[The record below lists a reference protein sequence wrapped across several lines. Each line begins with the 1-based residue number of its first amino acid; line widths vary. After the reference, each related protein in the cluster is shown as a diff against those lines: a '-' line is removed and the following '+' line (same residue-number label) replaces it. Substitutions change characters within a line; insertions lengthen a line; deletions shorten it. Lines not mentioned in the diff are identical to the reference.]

1 MFKIPKLSK
10 LLDIDS
16 SFLQEL
22 SDEMSK
28 SHKED
33 VINYAR
39 DPKEKPF
46 QGLSENKNIYYKPLG
61 KKISY
66 KEYKSIVYGSDKPNL
81 YPSGK
86 MFASFKTIGIPK
98 VEGKEFKVRYGIDG
112 GKQAAKLIGHL
123 TGPKFK
129 NSDKRLPKRPIS
141 IASKPFS
148 EDTVNLLLKKVAGR
162 IVKNFKKITGHEI
175 EVVEI

>member
-1 MFKIPKLSK
+1 MIQTIYLEVPFNRLSY
-10 LLDIDS
+10 LERPE
-16 SFLQEL
+16 FHQEG
-22 SDEMSK
+22 
-28 SHKED
+28 
-33 VINYAR
+33 
-39 DPKEKPF
+39 EKPF
-46 QGLSENKNIYYKPLG
+46 HDALKASMEKHGMRDPVYCWYNSKA
-61 KKISY
+61 
-66 KEYKSIVYGSDKPNL
+66 YGSKIKIIVGNNRMVVAKELGLDPIR
-81 YPSGK
+81 
-86 MFASFKTIGIPK
+86 TIITNWKADEFPL
-98 VEGKEFKVRYGIDG
+98 EGKEFKVRYGIDG